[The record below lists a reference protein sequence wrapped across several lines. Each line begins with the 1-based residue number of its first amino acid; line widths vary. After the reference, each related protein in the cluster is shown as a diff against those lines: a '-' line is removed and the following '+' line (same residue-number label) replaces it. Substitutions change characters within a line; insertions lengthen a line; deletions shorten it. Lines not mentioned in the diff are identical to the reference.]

1 MEQNALTILNNATQ
15 MLAEVRTINDA
26 KQLMDVAAAAK
37 YYAQKHGLGRQA
49 VDYAREIEIEAQ
61 RKLGEFLR
69 EMDKNKGGRPVNKTN
84 TTEASVSTSLSDMG
98 VSLKLS
104 SESQALAAL
113 PEKDFQK
120 VKTGRKS
127 KKSAIKQVRAEKKA
141 EATKIASKAIAAEAE
156 QDISMVCRISHCSM
170 KELLTSGVKPD
181 CIITDPP
188 YPKEYLR
195 LYTDLARLA
204 DFVPLVAVMCGQSY
218 LPEIIS
224 AMSEHLLYR
233 WTLAYLTPGGQ
244 SVQLW
249 DRKVNTFWKPVL
261 LFGKANS
268 WIGDVCQSSVN
279 DNDKRFHNWGQSE
292 SGMADLVE
300 RLTKPGQLV
309 CDPFGGAFTTAVV
322 SLALG
327 RRFVGC
333 DTDKTCVEKGL
344 TRCRNQIEKSG
355 KSVRA
360 GEISG

>member
-1 MEQNALTILNNATQ
+1 MNSLTVLNNATQ
-15 MLAEVRTINDA
+15 MLAEVKTIDDA
-26 KQLMDVAAAAK
+26 KQLMDVAASAK
-37 YYAQKHGLGRQA
+37 YYAQKHGLGKQA
-49 VDYAREIEIEAQ
+49 VDYAREIEVEAEI
-61 RKLGEFLR
+61 KLGEFLIA
-69 EMDKNKGGRPVNKTN
+69 MDKNKGAQGIGTS
-84 TTEASVSTSLSDMG
+84 AVSNNDRTLRLEDIG
-98 VSLKLS
+98 VSKNLS
-104 SESQALAAL
+104 SEAQALASL
-113 PEKDFQK
+113 PEKEKTK
-120 VKTGRKS
+120 VKSGKKS
-127 KKSAIKQVRAEKKA
+127 KRAAVKE
-141 EATKIASKAIAAEAE
+141 SKAAKQKETIAASVVKIQEKAIE
-156 QDISMVCRISHCSM
+156 DISSVCDIRHCSM
-170 KELLTSGVKPD
+170 QELLQSVKPD
-181 CIITDPP
+181 CVITDPP

-360 GEISG
+360 GAISG

>member
-1 MEQNALTILNNATQ
+1 MNALTVLNDATQ
-15 MLAEVRTINDA
+15 MLAEVRTIDDA

-37 YYAQKHGLGRQA
+37 YYAQKHGLGKQA
-49 VDYAREIEIEAQ
+49 VDYAREIEVEAEI
-61 RKLGEFLR
+61 KLGEFLATM
-69 EMDKNKGGRPVNKTN
+69 EKNKGGRPGEKTTVHDTAVLSTPKLQEIGISEN
-84 TTEASVSTSLSDMG
+84 LSREAQSLASLPDKEKAKVKSGKKSKRAAVKESKAAKQKETVAASV
-98 VSLKLS
+98 V
-104 SESQALAAL
+104 EIQ
-113 PEKDFQK
+113 E
-120 VKTGRKS
+120 
-127 KKSAIKQVRAEKKA
+127 
-141 EATKIASKAIAAEAE
+141 KAIE
-156 QDISMVCRISHCSM
+156 DISSVCDIRHCSM
-170 KELLTSGVKPD
+170 QELLRSVKPD

-188 YPKEYLR
+188 YSKEYLR

-322 SLALG
+322 SLTLG

-333 DTDKTCVEKGL
+333 DTDQNCVDKGL
-344 TRCRNQIEKSG
+344 ERCRTVLAK
-355 KSVRA
+355 
-360 GEISG
+360 